1 MYIIPIYSPPPPA
14 EIVAFVMS
22 AELTQKTHELKLA
35 DSQPVENEEVD
46 SASENEAGEATGDKK
61 KKKKKNSKKKKKKG
75 PPSTG
80 ISHQF
85 QKGVYPEG
93 EICEYAVTESLNRM
107 TSEEKRALEIDH
119 QQQYNDLR
127 KAAEVHRQVR
137 TYARNNIKP
146 GMLMTDI
153 AEMIE
158 NSTQSLA
165 EGDTWK
171 SAGTGFPT
179 GLSLNDCAAHWTPNK
194 GDKTILQE
202 SDVLKVDFG
211 VHVNGNIIDSAW
223 TMTFQDQYDPLVAAV
238 SAATNEGV
246 KQAGIDVRLGDIG
259 AAIQEVMESYEVE
272 INGKTY
278 PVKAIKNLCGH
289 NIAPYTIHSGK
300 SVPIVASPDQ
310 TKMEE
315 GEVFAIE
322 TFGST
327 GRGYVVG
334 QGEVSHYAR
343 SGTAGHQTLRLASA
357 KQLLNVIDNTFGTLP
372 FCRRYLDKIGQDKY
386 LLALNNL
393 VKAGVV
399 TDYPPLMDAP
409 NSYTAQLEHTIILR
423 PTCKEVLSRG
433 NDY

>member
-1 MYIIPIYSPPPPA
+1 MTA
-14 EIVAFVMS
+14 EV
-22 AELTQKTHELKLA
+22 TQKVEDLKLA
-35 DSQPVENEEVD
+35 DSPAAEIEEDESGVEEGAEG
-46 SASENEAGEATGDKK
+46 ASDKK
-61 KKKKKNSKKKKKKG
+61 KKKKKSNKKKKKKG
-75 PPSTG
+75 PPSVG

-85 QKGVYPEG
+85 QKGVYPVG
-93 EICEYAVTESLNRM
+93 EICEYAVTENLNRM
-107 TSEEKRALEIDH
+107 TSEEKRALEVDH
-119 QQQYNDLR
+119 EQQYNDLR

-137 TYARNNIKP
+137 SYARQNIKP
-146 GMLMTDI
+146 GMTMVSI

-165 EGDTWK
+165 EGSTWK
-171 SAGTGFPT
+171 EAGTGFPT

-194 GDKTILQE
+194 GDNTILQE

-223 TMTFQDQYDPLVAAV
+223 TMTFQDQFDPLVAAV

-272 INGKTY
+272 IDGKVY
-278 PVKAIKNLCGH
+278 PVKAIRNLCGH

-327 GRGYVVG
+327 GRGYVVA
-334 QGEVSHYAR
+334 QGECSHYAR
-343 SGTAGHQTLRLASA
+343 SGNAGHQTLRLASA

-399 TDYPPLMDAP
+399 TDYPPLMDVP
-409 NSYTAQLEHTIILR
+409 KSYTAQLEHTIILR